1 MICQGWK
8 GALCAVFKSTACRA
22 DAQRAA
28 KAAQGPA
35 VQPPSAGQEP
45 EQDEEDDL
53 LPPQVL
59 AAIAKQSQ

>member
-1 MICQGWK
+1 MPE
-8 GALCAVFKSTACRA
+8 GAACHA

-28 KAAQGPA
+28 KAAQGPVA
-35 VQPPSAGQEP
+35 QPLSAGQEP

-53 LPPQVL
+53 LPPEVL